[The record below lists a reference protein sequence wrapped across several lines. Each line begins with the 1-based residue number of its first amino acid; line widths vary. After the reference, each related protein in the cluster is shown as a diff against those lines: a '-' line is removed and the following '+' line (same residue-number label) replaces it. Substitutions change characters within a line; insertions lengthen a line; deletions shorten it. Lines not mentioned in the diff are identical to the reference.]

1 MDTAQLESLREELEA
16 ADELGPDLLGKAHQ
30 MMAEAIDGK
39 LDDQGIR
46 DALSGSVEHL
56 LTVAGT
62 AFPGWAVSFHGHAS
76 AHASVIWRCT
86 LKETRGQDDD
96 QIVGIGNAKSMLMA
110 LLGAVTH
117 IQIMR
122 AAGYI

>member
-1 MDTAQLESLREELEA
+1 MDSGQLEALREKLETAEELGSEL
-16 ADELGPDLLGKAHQ
+16 ADEAHR
-30 MMAEAIDGK
+30 MMAEAVDGK
-39 LDDQGIR
+39 LDEQGIR

-56 LTVAGT
+56 LTVAGA
-62 AFPGWAVSFHGHAS
+62 AFPGWAVSFDGHAS
-76 AHASVIWRCT
+76 SHASVIWRCT

-110 LLGAVTH
+110 LLDAIAH

-122 AAGYI
+122 AAGYL